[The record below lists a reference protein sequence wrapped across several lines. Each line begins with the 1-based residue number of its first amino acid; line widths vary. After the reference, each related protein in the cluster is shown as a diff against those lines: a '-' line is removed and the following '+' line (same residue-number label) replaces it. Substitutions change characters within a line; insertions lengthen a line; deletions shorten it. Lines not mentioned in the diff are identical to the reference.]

1 MNTLFVVP
9 YSRLMARIDSVLD
22 QTVLFWGS
30 VGLVVAWYFI
40 ISAPVVVE
48 DLLEWSQKGSIR

>member
-1 MNTLFVVP
+1 
-9 YSRLMARIDSVLD
+9 MARIDSVLD

-30 VGLVVAWYFI
+30 VGCVVAWYFI